1 MRRTAKRRILLPLIL
16 LVAAAAAVTLVTGAA
31 QLPEQAE
38 AVLLTTRAG
47 NAYSVSDPAF
57 VADLLSM
64 TGNAKPALPSGKGG
78 KVCTVEAEG
87 QSVSIVRFGEGY
99 AVDGLLPKKIDAAA
113 FSALAGRLAA
123 AQGAPEELP
132 VLTASYEGSQAGGQ
146 EIEPAGVSRSVLG
159 IDGNFYPAKAASA
172 AKSAEPAAAL
182 LIPNG
187 APAVFAFSKAP
198 DRLDA
203 ALMIEGEPAECQP
216 TETGISFA
224 GGPGEEFHL
233 TLAAEW
239 ESAGWKAAASYEITG
254 RFQPAKS
261 FVFSAQSIDPGEMLI
276 IHAYGFS
283 ADEAITLRNPLG
295 AAPVFYPEEG
305 GMVALMPVHY
315 DTKPGSYSLHI
326 AGGGLD
332 ETIPLT
338 VQDKKFVTEYF
349 TIDETVAAE
358 TKESKA
364 ANDEYFATVQ
374 PLKSTGDPNIYWE
387 GSFLQ
392 PVQGR
397 ITSEFGHTR
406 YYNNSAEPERHGGI
420 DLACPLG
427 TPVAAANSGKV
438 LFSEYIAL
446 TGNTILIEHGLGL
459 KTMYYHM
466 DSRLVEAG
474 DMVKKGDIIG
484 KVGTTGFSTGPHLHF
499 SALVG
504 STYINPWTLIA
515 KDPMD
520 GE

>member
-1 MRRTAKRRILLPLIL
+1 MRTTKRRILLPLIL
-16 LVAAAAAVTLVTGAA
+16 LSAATAAITLVTDAA

-57 VADLLSM
+57 VADFLSM
-64 TGNAKPALPSGKGG
+64 TGNAKLTLPSGKGE
-78 KVCTVEAEG
+78 KVCTAEADG
-87 QSVSIVRFGEGY
+87 QSVSIVRFGDGY
-99 AVDGLLPKKIDAAA
+99 AVDGLLPKEIDAAA

-123 AQGAPEELP
+123 AQSASEELP
-132 VLTASYEGSQAGGQ
+132 VLTATYEGDQSGGQ

-159 IDGNFYPAKAASA
+159 IDGSFYPIQAASPTEP
-172 AKSAEPAAAL
+172 AEPAAAL

-187 APAVFAFSKAP
+187 VPAVFSFSKAP

-203 ALMIEGEPAECQP
+203 ALLIENSPAEYQP

-224 GGPGEEFHL
+224 GEPGEEFHL

-239 ESAGWKAAASYEITG
+239 ESADWMAAASYEITG
-254 RFQPAKS
+254 RFQPARS
-261 FVFSAQSIDPGEMLI
+261 FVFSTQSIDPGEMLI
-276 IHAYGFS
+276 VHAYGFS
-283 ADEAITLRNPLG
+283 EDETITLHNPLG
-295 AAPVFYPEEG
+295 AAPVFYPVEG

-315 DTKPGSYSLHI
+315 NTKPGSYSLRI
-326 AGGGLD
+326 TGGGLD
-332 ETIPLT
+332 ETIPLI
-338 VQDKKFVTEYF
+338 VQDKEFVTEYF
-349 TIDETVAAE
+349 TIDETIAAE
-358 TKESKA
+358 TKESQA
-364 ANDEYFATVQ
+364 ANDEYFAKVQ

-387 GSFLQ
+387 GNFLQ

-406 YYNNSAEPERHGGI
+406 YYNDSTEPERHGGI

-427 TPVAAANSGKV
+427 TPVAAANNGKV